1 MIKKNDDLGAQ
12 ALNSTAEVA
21 LSSQLDE
28 AKQLDVDIDSDP
40 GKLIQGKIDS
50 LEIEGKGLVM
60 QQDLRMEELNMQV
73 TNIAINPLSALGGKI
88 ELTEPGHGRAQVILT
103 EADMNR
109 AFASEYLNDKLR
121 SLDIEVEGKP
131 VKIDTQKVQC
141 HLLNDGKISLDTEIL
156 RSDTGQT
163 QSVSFTTKPQ
173 VVSGGKGVV
182 LEDIQYAEG
191 KELPPELSQAL
202 VDKVADILN
211 LRSFD
216 LEGMSLSID
225 KLQVEAGQLKIEAQA
240 RIEKI
245 PA

>member
-12 ALNSTAEVA
+12 ALNSTAEMA

-28 AKQLDVDIDSDP
+28 VKQLDVDIDSDP

-88 ELTEPGHGRAQVILT
+88 ELTEPGHGRAQVVLT

-109 AFASEYLNDKLR
+109 AFVSEYLNDKLR
-121 SLDIEVEGKP
+121 SLDIQVEGKP
-131 VKIDTQKVQC
+131 VKIETKQVQC
-141 HLLNDGKISLDTEIL
+141 HLLNDGKIGLDTEIL

-173 VVSGGKGVV
+173 VVAGGKGVV

-225 KLQVEAGQLKIEAQA
+225 KLQVEAGKLKIEAQA
-240 RIEKI
+240 RVEKI